1 MSDEL
6 NTSPTLIRLVQD
18 KQHGAWERFYE
29 VYHAYVYCIARG
41 MKMSHEDATDVAQDV
56 MLNVWKGIENYEYRP
71 GTAKFRTWL
80 HKVTR
85 NAVFALIR
93 KRKLKLASFDEG
105 PEQKTQ
111 YLDDIAVNELET
123 IAENEWR
130 IFLTNQALE
139 RLKLQFRGQAMTI
152 FLAAM
157 NGEST
162 AAIAE
167 RLGLNRP
174 TVTRLKNRVRHRLT
188 QEIRNLRQELE

>member
-6 NTSPTLIRLVQD
+6 NTSPTLIKRVQD
-18 KQHGAWERFYE
+18 QEEGAWERFYE
-29 VYHAYVYCIARG
+29 VYHAYVYCVARG
-41 MKMSHEDATDVAQDV
+41 MNMNHDDATDVAQEV
-56 MLNVWKGIENYEYRP
+56 MLNVWKGIETYEYRP

-80 HKVTR
+80 HSVTR
-85 NAVFALIR
+85 NAVFAFIR
-93 KRKLKLASFDEG
+93 KRKLKLASLEDVDDASR
-105 PEQKTQ
+105 
-111 YLDDIAVNELET
+111 YLDGIAVNELDT
-123 IAENEWR
+123 IAEDEWR

-139 RLKLQFRGQAMTI
+139 RLKLQFRGQAMTV

-157 NGEST
+157 DGEPS

-188 QEIRNLRQELE
+188 QEIRALRAELE